1 MSLTSTFITAYG
13 TTTLVINDG
22 GVAQTFDVSSI
33 GQLSYDFDQTPD
45 SVSIDRVQALYS
57 QINISA
63 SNFNMAGT
71 DLWERLR
78 TATLTEDAPCLLTVG
93 GEAFAFRL
101 RNNDLSFNE
110 RSRMID
116 MTLIPLVIEG
126 VTAGQVFDAL
136 EAQGKMRTT
145 SVGFFG
151 ATTTPSRPTKVYP
164 PLRSSFVKD
173 FIQQAMSLVFG
184 NAYDNIYLSAKANLG
199 SDYAEDIYGEVASNQ
214 TGFVM
219 LDMPGFQIT
228 PTSIFGGTPI
238 FGGSEE
244 GAKQLVAT
252 GTVSYVVPTQV
263 IPNEIQ
269 VDGTSTNFV
278 GDVRVGDIVFVN
290 EVRLGIALQPLVNN
304 VLFVN
309 TSPIA
314 RKGDFPLQVTGGK
327 LTLLRPIFPN
337 DIPALNH
344 LKDLAGIEGAFFG
357 TGFSRN
363 FYVNRIR
370 TSDAPIVTLDYT
382 KVTDFK
388 PDTFNLSLGS
398 SFVAQRADGRRNG
411 PELMGQWPLPVGP
424 DQSSINYSGI
434 PNLREFESITTGNPN
449 GAKGLQIGLAPGYP
463 ALNKAKRTS
472 IMDGRTP
479 FVVNDDLLENSLTRT
494 GLTSYFQAIN
504 NTTNGIVVEF
514 TLLGAFTLK
523 PWELFQFD
531 TLAPEKYRNRQYRIT
546 SISYDI
552 INDTATV
559 RGYQVSELTT
569 PVFTG
574 GLSSVAG
581 INAEFGTGLLPV
593 GLKNATQASIADN
606 DARVA
611 SAVFRTAQSLSGS
624 ITSFFVAPYGTPTQ
638 SVIDDGYIGFE
649 GYSIKIVNPYTLQTL
664 DAVLST
670 DLLVGAQR
678 INVNATTT
686 DDFFPAGSYIYLS
699 QEQVLSGIIAG
710 ELSQRLFAQATSI
723 GTLLANVSG
732 PVNSLS
738 VLLNTRVRKGQDLQ
752 VKGSFGIDG
761 SPNPTYYFASRENYD
776 AGVRTMDIR
785 DEDNNAVFVLAK
797 AGTEII
803 GNPVSTQAELNISP
817 GEIAFGVDAEYAQI
831 SLGLTSAVILA
842 GSPITT
848 IPIDKLRSNLFSGT
862 QVVLSSWQGSQ
873 RVVLNGDATAS
884 ESPVNLSVNT
894 FTPDFDY
901 NVGSEVFEPS
911 FSQSSRITVNS
922 NSIVLKVDTNGNIAA
937 ISLLG
942 NPDLGSN
949 ITIQADQITVAGQ
962 TTFLSALSAE
972 GFPTTTD
979 VNVTIRSGTAPTE
992 RPDTTPL
999 LAGDIWINTG
1009 TGQGNLPHSYDGTTP
1024 YNVNGWI
1031 RMYTVIDG
1039 GDLTTGSIT
1048 ANKIQAGAITANEI
1062 ASATITGDKIATGTI
1077 TADKIN
1083 VDGMISLSA
1092 GGIIKSTT
1100 FTAGSDGWQI
1110 ESDGTAEFNDVTVRG
1125 TLSTTTVRETI
1136 TVGASAVTGD
1146 IRSFGYTAGT
1156 SGWQIESDGS
1166 AEFNNVTVRGEIQ
1179 SSTGKIANW
1188 KINGTALFFDEDSA
1202 TLSIDS
1208 NKTGRTLT
1216 GQSGSFDTA
1225 GLFLDTDNYFL
1236 LVTQGDFSTLDA
1248 YVAFRIGGNSSYI
1261 LVGGSGNVTIVPPS
1275 SASGLPTNSLYVEQ
1289 GTAKVAGSS
1298 GFNIPN
1304 VTITNIGT
1312 ADSPYTVLA
1321 TDTHIAVDTGSSTI
1335 TINLP
1340 VGTAGR
1346 VVTIFD
1352 TGSGN
1357 TITINRASTDTI
1369 NGATSTTLT
1378 TAHQSVTLLFNSG
1391 NWTKI

>member
-1 MSLTSTFITAYG
+1 MSLTSTFVTAYG

-63 SNFNMAGT
+63 PNFNMSGT

-93 GEAFAFRL
+93 TEAFAFSL

-228 PTSIFGGTPI
+228 PTSIFGGIPI

-344 LKDLAGIEGAFFG
+344 LKDLAGIEGAYFG

-449 GAKGLQIGLAPGYP
+449 GTKGLQIGLAPGYP

-574 GLSSVAG
+574 GLSSVTG

-752 VKGSFGIDG
+752 IKGSFGIDG
-761 SPNPTYYFASRENYD
+761 FPNPTYYFASRENYD

-797 AGTEII
+797 AGTKII

-817 GEIAFGVDAEYAQI
+817 GEIAFGVDRESEAMAI
-831 SLGLTSAVILA
+831 GLIYDDLVGIVKGATVDEIVIDELFIDIKNGTQLVVSSWE
-842 GSPITT
+842 GSQAFTVTADTPSNTPAT
-848 IPIDKLRSNLFSGT
+848 IPVQST
-862 QVVLSSWQGSQ
+862 
-873 RVVLNGDATAS
+873 TA
-884 ESPVNLSVNT
+884 L
-894 FTPDFDY
+894 Y
-901 NVGSEVFEPS
+901 NYPPGSEVFES
-911 FSQSSRITVNS
+911 GLSSSSRITLNAD
-922 NSIVLKVDTNGNIAA
+922 SIVLRVASDGNVASISLTGDVDTAGSVIDISANQVKINGIEFN
-937 ISLLG
+937 
-942 NPDLGSN
+942 
-949 ITIQADQITVAGQ
+949 
-962 TTFLSALSAE
+962 
-972 GFPTTTD
+972 
-979 VNVTIRSGTAPTE
+979 
-992 RPDTTPL
+992 
-999 LAGDIWINTG
+999 AGDISNIGDIQTSNYSPG
-1009 TGQGNLPHSYDGTTP
+1009 
-1024 YNVNGWI
+1024 VAGWK
-1031 RMYTVIDG
+1031 IDG
-1039 GDLTTGSIT
+1039 
-1048 ANKIQAGAITANEI
+1048 
-1062 ASATITGDKIATGTI
+1062 
-1077 TADKIN
+1077 
-1083 VDGMISLSA
+1083 
-1092 GGIIKSTT
+1092 
-1100 FTAGSDGWQI
+1100 
-1110 ESDGTAEFNDVTVRG
+1110 
-1125 TLSTTTVRETI
+1125 
-1136 TVGASAVTGD
+1136 
-1146 IRSFGYTAGT
+1146 
-1156 SGWQIESDGS
+1156 DGS
-1166 AEFNNVTVRGEIQ
+1166 AEFNNVTVRGEIEAQ
-1179 SSTGKIANW
+1179 SGAIEGTLTMGTLGEITNSTFDYTINELGLTVKSVGFPGYDPDRAIKFDGNFGLVGAIYGQSISSIVKSLIIESSGDTVVSANTGYQVSMGVGGNTIATASSTEFLFVEAVRLDKNTLVQSTTDSTSKDTGSIITEGGIGIEKSAYIGGD
-1188 KINGTALFFDEDSA
+1188 IGVIGTA
-1202 TLSIDS
+1202 
-1208 NKTGRTLT
+1208 N
-1216 GQSGSFDTA
+1216 
-1225 GLFLDTDNYFL
+1225 
-1236 LVTQGDFSTLDA
+1236 
-1248 YVAFRIGGNSSYI
+1248 
-1261 LVGGSGNVTIVPPS
+1261 
-1275 SASGLPTNSLYVEQ
+1275 LPR
-1289 GTAKVAGSS
+1289 
-1298 GFNIPN
+1298 
-1304 VTITNIGT
+1304 VTITAITDAN
-1312 ADSPYTVLA
+1312 SPYTVLA
-1321 TDTHIAVDTGSSTI
+1321 TDTHIAVDNGGNAVTV
-1335 TINLP
+1335 NLP
-1340 VGTAGR
+1340 TGTAGR
-1346 VVTIFD
+1346 MVTIFD
-1352 TGSGN
+1352 TTGTANVG
-1357 TITINRASTDTI
+1357 TITINRASTNTI

>member
-93 GEAFAFRL
+93 TEAFAFRL

-136 EAQGKMRTT
+136 EAQGKMVNTRIGNFGITGSRFNMPILKSS
-145 SVGFFG
+145 SVG
-151 ATTTPSRPTKVYP
+151 
-164 PLRSSFVKD
+164 D

-184 NAYDNIYLSAKANLG
+184 NAYDNIYLSAKTNLG
-199 SDYAEDIYGEVASNQ
+199 QNFSDDIYGEIGSEQ

-219 LDMPGFQIT
+219 VDMPSFSQTTIS
-228 PTSIFGGTPI
+228 PL

-244 GAKQLVAT
+244 GAKQFSTT
-252 GTVSYVVPTQV
+252 GTVDFDYD
-263 IPNEIQ
+263 N
-269 VDGTSTNFV
+269 TSTIQELRGNGTFFQTEI
-278 GDVRVGDIVFVN
+278 RVGDIIFVN
-290 EVRLGIALQPLVNN
+290 GTRLGEVYADFIYPLTNT
-304 VLFVN
+304 VLYFRFTGITVGLIE
-309 TSPIA
+309 T
-314 RKGDFPLQVTGGK
+314 VTGGL
-327 LTLLRPIFPN
+327 LTILRPIFPN
-337 DIPALNH
+337 EIPALNH
-344 LKDLAGIEGAFFG
+344 LKDLAGMEGAIFG

-398 SFVAQRADGRRNG
+398 SFVAQRADGRRQG
-411 PELMGQWPLPVGP
+411 PELMGQWPLAQPFSA
-424 DQSSINYSGI
+424 QISATEIYSGL

-449 GAKGLQIGLAPGYP
+449 GTKGLQIGLAPGYP

-472 IMDGRTP
+472 IMDGTQSSIG
-479 FVVNDDLLENSLTRT
+479 DSDLLENSLTRT

-574 GLSSVAG
+574 GLSSVTG

-752 VKGSFGIDG
+752 IKGSFGIDG
-761 SPNPTYYFASRENYD
+761 FPNPTYYFASRENYD

-817 GEIAFGVDAEYAQI
+817 GEIAFGVDRESEAMAI
-831 SLGLTSAVILA
+831 GLIYDDLVGIVKGATVDEIVIDELFIDIKNGTQLVVSSWE
-842 GSPITT
+842 GSQAFTVTADTPSNTPAT
-848 IPIDKLRSNLFSGT
+848 IPVQST
-862 QVVLSSWQGSQ
+862 
-873 RVVLNGDATAS
+873 TA
-884 ESPVNLSVNT
+884 L
-894 FTPDFDY
+894 Y
-901 NVGSEVFEPS
+901 NYPPGSEVFES
-911 FSQSSRITVNS
+911 GLSSSSRITLNAD
-922 NSIVLKVDTNGNIAA
+922 SIVLRVASDGNVASISLTGDVDTAGSVIDISANQVKINGIEFN
-937 ISLLG
+937 
-942 NPDLGSN
+942 
-949 ITIQADQITVAGQ
+949 
-962 TTFLSALSAE
+962 
-972 GFPTTTD
+972 
-979 VNVTIRSGTAPTE
+979 
-992 RPDTTPL
+992 
-999 LAGDIWINTG
+999 AGDISNIGDIQTSNYSPG
-1009 TGQGNLPHSYDGTTP
+1009 
-1024 YNVNGWI
+1024 VAGWK
-1031 RMYTVIDG
+1031 IDG
-1039 GDLTTGSIT
+1039 
-1048 ANKIQAGAITANEI
+1048 
-1062 ASATITGDKIATGTI
+1062 
-1077 TADKIN
+1077 
-1083 VDGMISLSA
+1083 
-1092 GGIIKSTT
+1092 
-1100 FTAGSDGWQI
+1100 
-1110 ESDGTAEFNDVTVRG
+1110 
-1125 TLSTTTVRETI
+1125 
-1136 TVGASAVTGD
+1136 
-1146 IRSFGYTAGT
+1146 
-1156 SGWQIESDGS
+1156 DGS
-1166 AEFNNVTVRGEIQ
+1166 AEFNNVTVRGEIEAQ
-1179 SSTGKIANW
+1179 SGAIEGTLTMGALGVITGYLNRY
-1188 KINGTALFFDEDSA
+1188 F
-1202 TLSIDS
+1202 LSID
-1208 NKTGRTLT
+1208 GLDLT
-1216 GQSGSFDTA
+1216 SFDDFVAPSSGSSIRLFRADTSATVGGFFARHDPSTNVA
-1225 GLFLDTDNYFL
+1225 GAHIVAKDYL
-1236 LVTQGDFSTLDA
+1236 LVTN
-1248 YVAFRIGGNSSYI
+1248 IGETVEFLELSANGMR
-1261 LVGGSGNVTIVPPS
+1261 VPGATINFANLPTS
-1275 SASGLPTNSLYVEQ
+1275 SAGLAAGDLWNDSGTL
-1289 GTAKVAGSS
+1289 K
-1298 GFNIPN
+1298 
-1304 VTITNIGT
+1304 
-1312 ADSPYTVLA
+1312 
-1321 TDTHIAVDTGSSTI
+1321 IA
-1335 TINLP
+1335 
-1340 VGTAGR
+1340 
-1346 VVTIFD
+1346 
-1352 TGSGN
+1352 
-1357 TITINRASTDTI
+1357 
-1369 NGATSTTLT
+1369 
-1378 TAHQSVTLLFNSG
+1378 
-1391 NWTKI
+1391 